1 MTVYFRVKVEVG
13 RMSSQRGNS
22 SRTRAQRH
30 QNAQVF
36 RNDKYDTSAQR
47 KKINAKLHEG
57 LCQHC
62 KDVLEWRVKF
72 NKYKPLTKPK
82 KCVKCLQKTIKDS
95 YHIICKPC
103 ACELDLC
110 AKCGKRE
117 EIVVPIHTNSEKTEN
132 ELVTN
137 DQKRNGRRGKPEESD
152 ELDLSA
158 MEDEGDLD
166 LPVQQVKNLKPEETS
181 GE

>member
-1 MTVYFRVKVEVG
+1 
-13 RMSSQRGNS
+13 MSSQRGNVA
-22 SRTRAQRH
+22 RTRPQRH
-30 QNAQVF
+30 QNAEVF
-36 RNDKYDTSAQR
+36 RNDKHDTSTQR

-62 KDVLEWRVKF
+62 KEVLEWRVKF

-82 KCVKCLQKTIKDS
+82 KCVKCLQKTVKDS

-117 EIVVPIHTNSEKTEN
+117 EIVIPIQTSPMKTEN
-132 ELVTN
+132 QLAKNYQQRKSTRDN
-137 DQKRNGRRGKPEESD
+137 LGDGD
-152 ELDLSA
+152 ELNLGGL
-158 MEDEGDLD
+158 EDEDGLD
-166 LPVQQVKNLKPEETS
+166 LLIQGIKDLKPERTEVQ
-181 GE
+181 